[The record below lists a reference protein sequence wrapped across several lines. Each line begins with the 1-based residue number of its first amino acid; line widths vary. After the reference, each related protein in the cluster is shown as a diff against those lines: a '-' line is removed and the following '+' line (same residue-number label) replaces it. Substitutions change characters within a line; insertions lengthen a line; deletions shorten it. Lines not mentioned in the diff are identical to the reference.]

1 MARDSISRRRQPLSP
16 FTKHPR
22 FQEGTRK
29 LIVCLLLREARDCE
43 RRAAQARKL
52 AARMP
57 TPEALHDRSL
67 LCDVVNFEGYF
78 IRRIAGLFGLE
89 CPDGSY
95 AEQRA
100 FLIDKLLGIESQ
112 AAPIAASKPTQEKDP
127 VAAAQRIIAEAR
139 RAGEF
144 DAIDWT
150 QNPKDEREVKLRA
163 AILRAIKKK
172 FGARPITGEPW
183 WIWAE
188 KLRQLAPRDSKCLGE
203 DLYDEIERAKRLIKE
218 ADANELRDEHR
229 KLMELAQ
236 REIDG
241 GETP

>member
-1 MARDSISRRRQPLSP
+1 LAEQIS
-16 FTKHPR
+16 T
-22 FQEGTRK
+22 
-29 LIVCLLLREARDCE
+29 V
-43 RRAAQARKL
+43 
-52 AARMP
+52 
-57 TPEALHDRSL
+57 EALRDRDL
-67 LCDVVNFEGYF
+67 LCRIVNFGDQVRYWVGE
-78 IRRIAGLFGLE
+78 LFGLK
-89 CPDGSY
+89 CPEGCD
-95 AEQRA
+95 EDRRM
-100 FLIDKLLGIESQ
+100 FLIDKLLGIELQ
-112 AAPIAASKPTQEKDP
+112 AAPIAASKPTQLPDP
-127 VAAAQRIIAEAR
+127 VAAARRIIAEAR
-139 RAGEF
+139 RAGEL
-144 DAIDWT
+144 DEIDWT